1 MSPVVVFSNPQALQI
16 ILTGDD
22 FEVFDAPG
30 ELNTLFEPFLGK
42 QSVIG
47 LSGSSHRRE
56 RQL

>member
-22 FEVFDAPG
+22 SEVFDAPG

-47 LSGSSHRRE
+47 LSGSRHRRE